1 MSLLQYTWIYFLY
14 LLFRSLYQRKEEYCI
29 EEAFERRYQ
38 TQELNES
45 IIKGGFWVHFLE
57 KRI

>member
-29 EEAFERRYQ
+29 EEAFEQRYQ

-45 IIKGGFWVHFLE
+45 IIKGGF
-57 KRI
+57 